1 MYDEMGIFRTDVSIE
16 PLAQTG
22 ARRTV
27 GDAMVDTGSELSW
40 FPAPILESLGIE
52 RRFRRRFRQASGA
65 IIERDVGNAILF
77 VADAYAPDFV
87 VFGEPSDL
95 TLLGARSLE
104 GLNLV
109 VDPVNKRLVDAG
121 PTPAALAV
129 G

>member
-16 PLAQTG
+16 HVSQTG

-27 GDAMVDTGSELSW
+27 GGVMVDTGSELSW

-52 RRFRRRFRQASGA
+52 RRFRKRFRQASGA
-65 IIERDVGNAILF
+65 IIERDVGDARLF
-77 VADAYAPDFV
+77 VADSYAPDFV
-87 VFGEPSDL
+87 VFAEPNDL

-121 PTPAALAV
+121 PTPAALAI